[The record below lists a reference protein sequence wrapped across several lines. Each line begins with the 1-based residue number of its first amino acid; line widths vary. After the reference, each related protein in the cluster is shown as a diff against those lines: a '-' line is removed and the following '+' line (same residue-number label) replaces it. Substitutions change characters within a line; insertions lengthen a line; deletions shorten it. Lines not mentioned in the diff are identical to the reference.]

1 MELHTALRNET
12 NSSDPGGN
20 QEHVVNQHDLSPAEV
35 YERYMS
41 RTIADPWTRVLLGF
55 AAPLLGERV
64 LDLACG
70 TGSVARQLAP
80 VVGASGEVLAVDI
93 NAEMLDVGRMQ
104 TIPVGASIVWQQ
116 GNATRLEIPD
126 NTFDLVV
133 CQQGLQF
140 FPDRAASVREMRRVL
155 RESGRAVISV
165 WQGLDQHPLYEALF
179 TATAR
184 HFGVPLSDVDL
195 AFSLSDTGEL
205 RRLIG
210 DAGFNDI
217 EIFPKSL
224 LIHMPEPE
232 RFVRLSVLGA
242 ATSIPAFAR
251 LDAVQRDTLIDAVS
265 AETSEVVQQFRTGDM
280 LTLPMSTN
288 IAVAR

>member
-1 MELHTALRNET
+1 M
-12 NSSDPGGN
+12 N
-20 QEHVVNQHDLSPAEV
+20 QPHDFSPAEV

-41 RTIADPWTRVLLGF
+41 RTIADPWTGVLLDI
-55 AAPLLGERV
+55 AAPVSGERA

-80 VVGASGEVLAVDI
+80 MVGASGHVLAVDI
-93 NAEMLDVGRMQ
+93 NAEMLEVGREQ
-104 TIPVGASIVWQQ
+104 PIPGGASIVWQQ
-116 GNATRLEIPD
+116 GDATRLDIPD

-140 FPDRAASVREMRRVL
+140 FPDRTASALEMRRVL
-155 RESGRAVISV
+155 REPGRAVISV
-165 WQGLDQHPLYEALF
+165 WQGLHVHPVYEALF

-195 AFSLSDTGEL
+195 AFSLSDKEEL
-205 RRLIG
+205 RRLLS
-210 DAGFNDI
+210 DAGFKDVQ
-217 EIFPKSL
+217 IFPRSL

-232 RFVRLSVLGA
+232 RFVQLTVLGA
-242 ATSIPAFAR
+242 ATSIPTFIR
-251 LDAVQRDTLIDAVS
+251 LDAQQRDTLIKAVS
-265 AETSEVVQQFRTGDM
+265 AETSAVVRQFRDGDT
-280 LTLPMSTN
+280 LALPMSTN